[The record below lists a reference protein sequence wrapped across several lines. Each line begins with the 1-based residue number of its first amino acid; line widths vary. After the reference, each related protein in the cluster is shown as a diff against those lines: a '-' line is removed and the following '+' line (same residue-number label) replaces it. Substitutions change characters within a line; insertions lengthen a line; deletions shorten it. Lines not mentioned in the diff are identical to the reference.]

1 MNSNQNLD
9 VQTVERFAQVECEEF
24 DYVSTRLNLQY
35 SDKQAMRIACRLN
48 AQRAKVAN
56 GNNWAKFE
64 EIHADEDYLASL
76 ASLKKIEALMDRI

>member
-9 VQTVERFAQVECEEF
+9 VQTVERLAQVECEEF

-35 SDKQAMRIACRLN
+35 SDKQAMRIACRLTT
-48 AQRAKVAN
+48 QRAKVAN

-64 EIHADEDYLASL
+64 EIHADENLLAAQSKFL
-76 ASLKKIEALMDRI
+76 THEKLMDRI